1 MPTSWIDT
9 LKRIPIDLGQGSVA
23 ETTEGK
29 QIALRLVREGYGKRA
44 LDVGCRK
51 GKQTIWLRS
60 KGYTVTSIDETCEIP
75 DCQVVDVNQP
85 LPFPSNHFDLV
96 WCSEVIEHLKDP
108 SRALKEFRRVTVSGG
123 QIILTTPN
131 SYALPFRIFSLFGLP
146 PQRLQRADHLHFFNM
161 AAIEQLCP
169 DAEVYGY
176 FPYTIIKKTIRR
188 GVGLL
193 SPTFVIRIQKP

>member
-60 KGYTVTSIDETCEIP
+60 KGYTVTSIDVTCEIP
-75 DCQVVDVNQP
+75 DCQVVDVNQA

-108 SRALKEFRRVTVSGG
+108 LRALKEFRRVTVSGG
-123 QIILTTPN
+123 SDYSHDTQ
-131 SYALPFRIFSLFGLP
+131 
-146 PQRLQRADHLHFFNM
+146 
-161 AAIEQLCP
+161 QLCRCP
-169 DAEVYGY
+169 SEYSVCLACPRSDCSEQ
-176 FPYTIIKKTIRR
+176 TICIFLIWRLLNNCVPMLKCMAISHTQLLRKQS
-188 GVGLL
+188 GGGLDCCL
-193 SPTFVIRIQKP
+193 LRL

>member
-60 KGYTVTSIDETCEIP
+60 KGYTVIPIDVVSEFP
-75 DCQVVDVNQP
+75 DCQVVDANQP
-85 LPFPSNHFDLV
+85 LPFPANYFDLV
-96 WCSEVIEHLKDP
+96 WCSEVVEHLKDP
-108 SRALKEFRRVTVSGG
+108 ASSLDEFRRVTAPKG

-131 SYALPFRIFSLFGLP
+131 SFALPFRLFSYVGLP
-146 PQRLQRADHLHFFNM
+146 PQRLQRSDHLHFFNI
-161 AAIEQLCP
+161 ADIERLCP

-176 FPYTIIKKTIRR
+176 FPYLVIKKTIRR
-188 GVGLL
+188 WVGLL
-193 SPTFVIRIQKP
+193 SPTFVIHIRKP